1 MSRIGWSNGTQY
13 EAPEAVLLL
22 IESADIVCGSP
33 IELPF
38 VPFGEAEE
46 DW

>member
-1 MSRIGWSNGTQY
+1 MRQIGWTNVTQY